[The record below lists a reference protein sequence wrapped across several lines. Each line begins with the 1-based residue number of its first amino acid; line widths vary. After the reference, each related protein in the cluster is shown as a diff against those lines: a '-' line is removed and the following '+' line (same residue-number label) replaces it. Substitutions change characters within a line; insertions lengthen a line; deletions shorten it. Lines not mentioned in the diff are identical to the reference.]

1 MPHIFLYFCDN
12 PNTKNTY
19 MSNMNFFAVFKVDYL
34 YYIPQF
40 LPVAKEMQK
49 RNLNFLFILAERKK
63 RDIIPTLDLAIETC
77 EKYNIKY
84 QIGESVDKPYTAN
97 YLISGANSFPETYIK
112 YDKSVL
118 IVHGVGTKSGYF
130 TEEQNKYDIRF
141 IEGEFRYNKIKE
153 LYPDYNGVLANV
165 GFSKLDDV
173 LNMSEN
179 EKKHLFEELGLDV
192 NKKTILYA
200 PTFYPSSIEKM
211 SKDFPKHFSEYN
223 IIIKP
228 HYFSYLREKYKGQRK
243 RLEHWAKAS
252 NVYVAGIKDFN
263 LAPFF
268 AISDLMISDE
278 SSAIFE
284 FAALDKPVICN
295 RFLHLRWTYRI
306 FKSKLSKK
314 FDANM
319 NQFRDIGQNV
329 ESYKELKDF
338 VVSEFKNPRNKQDIR
353 HKYTKQV
360 IGTTDGNVSVRMLD
374 ILEK

>member
-1 MPHIFLYFCDN
+1 MKKLNY
-12 PNTKNTY
+12 
-19 MSNMNFFAVFKVDYL
+19 FAVFKVDYL

-49 RNLNFLFILAERKK
+49 RGLNFLFILPEMHK
-63 RDIIPTLDLAIETC
+63 RDIIPTLDFAIETC
-77 EKYNIKY
+77 ERYNINY
-84 QIGESVDKPYTAN
+84 QIGEDINIHITAN
-97 YLISGANSFPETYIK
+97 YLISGANSFPKTYVIF
-112 YDKSVL
+112 DKSAL

-141 IEGEFRYNKIKE
+141 IEGEYRYNKIKE
-153 LYPDYNGVLANV
+153 LYPDYKGILSNV

-173 LNMSEN
+173 INMSDN
-179 EKKHLFEELGLDV
+179 DKLKLFKELGLDA

-211 SKDFPKHFSEYN
+211 SKNFPQEFSEYN

-228 HYFSYLREKYKGQRK
+228 HYFSYLRAKYKAQRIK
-243 RLEHWAKAS
+243 LEHWSKSS
-252 NVYVAGIKDFN
+252 NVYLAGIKDYN

-268 AISDLMISDE
+268 AISDIMISDE

-295 RFLHLRWTYRI
+295 RFLHLRWTYRL
-306 FKSKLSKK
+306 FKSKFSKK
-314 FDANM
+314 MDSNM
-319 NQFRDIGQNV
+319 NQFRNIGEDV
-329 ESYKELKDF
+329 DSYNNLKYYIEKELANPAN
-338 VVSEFKNPRNKQDIR
+338 KNEIR
-353 HKYTKQV
+353 KEYTKQI
-360 IGTTDGNVSVRMLD
+360 IGITDGNVSARILN

>member
-1 MPHIFLYFCDN
+1 MRDLNY
-12 PNTKNTY
+12 
-19 MSNMNFFAVFKVDYL
+19 FAVFKVDYL

-40 LPVAKEMQK
+40 LPVAKEMQN
-49 RNLNFLFILAERKK
+49 RNLDFIFILPERRK

-84 QIGESVDKPYTAN
+84 QVGEDKNSYKTAN
-97 YLISGANSFPETYIK
+97 YMISGANSFPETPIVF
-112 YDKSVL
+112 DKSVL

-153 LYPDYNGVLANV
+153 LYPEYNGTLANV

-173 LNMSEN
+173 LNMSQDD
-179 EKKHLFEELGLDV
+179 KDILFKELNLDP

-211 SKDFPKHFSEYN
+211 SKKFPIEFSEYN

-228 HYFSYLREKYKGQRK
+228 HYFSYLRAKYKAQRK
-243 RLEHWAKAS
+243 RLELWAKSS
-252 NVYVAGIKDFN
+252 NVYVAGIKDYN

-268 AISDLMISDE
+268 AIADIMISDE

-295 RFLHLRWTYRI
+295 RFLHLRWTYRL
-306 FKSKLSKK
+306 FKAKFAKK
-314 FDANM
+314 MDSNM
-319 NQFRDIGQNV
+319 DQFRNIGENV
-329 ESYKELKDF
+329 ENYKDLKTRVASELA
-338 VVSEFKNPRNKQDIR
+338 NPNNKQDIR
-353 HKYTKQV
+353 KKYTKQV
-360 IGTTDGNVSVRMLD
+360 IGTTDGQVSVRMVD
-374 ILEK
+374 ILLREAE

>member
-1 MPHIFLYFCDN
+1 
-12 PNTKNTY
+12 
-19 MSNMNFFAVFKVDYL
+19 MSTINFFAVFKVDYL

-49 RNLNFLFILAERKK
+49 RNLNFLFILAEKKK
-63 RDIIPTLDLAIETC
+63 RDIIPTLDLTIEIC
-77 EKYNIKY
+77 KKHNIKY
-84 QIGESVDKPYTAN
+84 QIGESTDKSQNAN
-97 YLISGANSFPETYIK
+97 YLIAGANSFPKTYVK
-112 YDKSVL
+112 YKKSVL

-173 LNMSEN
+173 LNMSGK
-179 EKKHLFEELGLDV
+179 EKEYLFKELKFDL

-200 PTFYPSSIEKM
+200 PTFYPSSIEEM
-211 SKDFPKHFSEYN
+211 SKNFPKEFSEYN

-228 HYFSYLREKYKGQRK
+228 HYFSYLRKKYKAQRK
-243 RLEHWAKAS
+243 RLEYWAKAD

-295 RFLHLRWTYRI
+295 RFLHLRWIYKI
-306 FKSKLSKK
+306 FKSKLNRK
-314 FDANM
+314 FDSNM
-319 NQFRDIGQNV
+319 NQFRNIGQNI
-329 ESYKELKDF
+329 ESYNELKNNVVKELK
-338 VVSEFKNPRNKQDIR
+338 NPTNKQNIR
-353 HKYTKQV
+353 RKYTKQI
-360 IGTTDGNVSVRMLD
+360 IGTTDGKVCIRILN
-374 ILEK
+374 ILEKNQSLS